1 MWSVFPIA
9 FLGCASTTLNGVIE
23 DAQSKPIANAAVS
36 SDHAEGCETTTDSNG
51 QFLLECAAG
60 SWTITIGSEGY
71 LSDVRSISVTEG
83 TTTTLPTV
91 RLTAIPSDDGLFL
104 LSDGVF
110 EPLHP
115 VHLERTTTTKGK
127 AKNRAFCIPKQG
139 HSPVIASEATV
150 TILSKNTG
158 GWRPFRMDTNGCA
171 YRDAKTVDGHWVVE
185 HQDQP
190 TLQTQAIDE
199 TVTIHT
205 MTATNGDY
213 FLADWAGFFVPIDAS
228 SPLYKGHWL
237 QISG

>member
-23 DAQSKPIANAAVS
+23 DAQSKPIANATVS
-36 SDHAEGCETTTDSNG
+36 SDHAEGCETTTDATG
-51 QFLLECAAG
+51 QFLLECASG
-60 SWTITIGSEGY
+60 SWRITIGSDGY
-71 LSDVRSISVTEG
+71 LSNVQSISVTEG
-83 TTTTLPTV
+83 TSTTLPTV
-91 RLTAIPSDDGLFL
+91 QLTAIPSSDGLFM
-104 LSDGVF
+104 LSGGVF

-115 VHLERTTTTKGK
+115 VHLERTITTHGK
-127 AKNRAFCIPKQG
+127 AKNRAFCIPKQDQ
-139 HSPVIASEATV
+139 SPAVASEATV

-158 GWRPFRMDTNGCA
+158 GWRPFRMDANGCA

-190 TLQTQAIDE
+190 ALQTQAIDE
-199 TVTIHT
+199 TVTIHR
-205 MTATNGDY
+205 MTAPTGDY

-228 SPLYKGHWL
+228 SAFYKGHWL